1 MLSDWTNVQLMIRP
15 NWEIAQKAF
24 NQKGEITQR
33 KTERKNDFRKG
44 GSANFSANQ
53 IRGDSL

>member
-1 MLSDWTNVQLMIRP
+1 MIRP